1 MTADEIRALKADR
14 TGNVGLSAETVAR
27 ILGSVN
33 ARVKAGTGFDI
44 GHIIRD
50 KINRPGGID
59 AESNPVYRVG
69 VDAGTA
75 KDYEKVKAVN
85 SELADAAA

>member
-1 MTADEIRALKADR
+1 M
-14 TGNVGLSAETVAR
+14 
-27 ILGSVN
+27 
-33 ARVKAGTGFDI
+33 KAGTGFDI

-69 VDAGTA
+69 TDVGTTA
-75 KDYEKVKAVN
+75 DYERVKAAN
-85 SELADAAA
+85 AGLADAAA